1 IKELVM
7 AKYNLAAKGKY
18 WGKPAGKAG
27 ADGTI
32 IGNDGAFYM
41 PVPEW
46 WPKRATQIPLMRKL
60 LNQFT

>member
-1 IKELVM
+1 M

-32 IGNDGAFYM
+32 IGNDG
-41 PVPEW
+41 
-46 WPKRATQIPLMRKL
+46 
-60 LNQFT
+60 